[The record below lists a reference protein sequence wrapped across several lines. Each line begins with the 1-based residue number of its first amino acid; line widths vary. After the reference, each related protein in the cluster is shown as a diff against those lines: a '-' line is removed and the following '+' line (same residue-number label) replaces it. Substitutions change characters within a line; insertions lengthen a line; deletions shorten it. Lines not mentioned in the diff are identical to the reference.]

1 MDPEIATHP
10 TAAAAPASTAPV
22 AAPPSSSSSSSSD
35 APVSY
40 AAGHIPRHVWVICG
54 VVILGMIMSILDT
67 TIVNVALHTLSHEL
81 HSPLA
86 QVQWVITGYLLS
98 LAAVIPISGWAA
110 RRFGAKQV
118 YLVSLVLFTAGSAL
132 CGLASSTTTLVLFRV
147 LQGMGG
153 GMIMPLAMMIMAKA
167 AGPQQMGKVMGVVS
181 MPAMIAP
188 ILGPVVGGVILE
200 HLHWSWIFF
209 VNVPIGAIAFVLG
222 ARMLPR
228 IDHGEAGRL
237 DLLGLALL
245 PAGFAA
251 LIYGVSEFGTGAT
264 FGSAKVLPPIVVGV
278 ALIVAFCFHALRAE
292 RPLLDIRMYANRV
305 FAGAA
310 FTNFGL
316 GAALFGAMILVPLYY
331 QTVRGMSVIDT
342 GLLTG
347 PQGIGALAAM
357 PLASRLTERFGGGR
371 VALGGV
377 TVLCLST
384 IPFVFVGANTSIVA
398 ISAVLV
404 VRGLSIGLCFMPAM
418 TAAFASMR
426 PEQVS
431 DATPQINALQRLGGA
446 IGTAVLAVVL
456 QRATASHLAPGQSV
470 SPAHLASAFDTAYL
484 WALGIAAL
492 TLIPC
497 LMLLRAENPRATEAM
512 AAGAGEAVAAG
523 ERALEPAGV

>member
-1 MDPEIATHP
+1 MTSPGSTQ
-10 TAAAAPASTAPV
+10 TANGRM
-22 AAPPSSSSSSSSD
+22 
-35 APVSY
+35 SY
-40 AAGHIPRHVWVICG
+40 EAGHIPRHVWVVCG
-54 VVILGMIMSILDT
+54 VVILGMMMSILDT
-67 TIVNVALHTLSHEL
+67 TIVNVALDTLSRDL
-81 HSPLA
+81 HSPLS

-98 LAAVIPISGWAA
+98 LAAVIPVTGWAA

-118 YLVSLVLFTAGSAL
+118 YMVSLVLFTLGSAL
-132 CGLASSTTTLVLFRV
+132 CGLASSLTSLVVFRV
-147 LQGMGG
+147 LQGAGG
-153 GMIMPLAMMIMAKA
+153 GMIMPVAMMMMAQV

-188 ILGPVVGGVILE
+188 ILGPVVGGLILQN
-200 HLHWSWIFF
+200 LHWSWIFF

-222 ARMLPR
+222 WRMLPR
-228 IDHGEAGRL
+228 TDAGEAGRL
-237 DLLGLALL
+237 DVVGLALL

-251 LIYGVSEFGTGAT
+251 LIYGVSELGSGAPL
-264 FGSAKVLPPIVVGV
+264 GSGEVIVPVLAGVVLTV
-278 ALIVAFCFHALRAE
+278 LFCVHALRVE

-331 QTVRGMSVIDT
+331 QSVRGEDVIST

-347 PQGIGALAAM
+347 PQGIGALVAM

-377 TVLCLST
+377 TILCLST
-384 IPFVFVGANTSIVA
+384 IPLTFIGANTSIVA
-398 ISAVLV
+398 ISLILV

-456 QRATASHLAPGQSV
+456 QRAGAGALT
-470 SPAHLASAFDTAYL
+470 PAARADAFGTAYW

-497 LMLLRAENPRATEAM
+497 VVLLRAERPRAAGSIPAHADTEAAM
-512 AAGAGEAVAAG
+512 
-523 ERALEPAGV
+523 EPVGV